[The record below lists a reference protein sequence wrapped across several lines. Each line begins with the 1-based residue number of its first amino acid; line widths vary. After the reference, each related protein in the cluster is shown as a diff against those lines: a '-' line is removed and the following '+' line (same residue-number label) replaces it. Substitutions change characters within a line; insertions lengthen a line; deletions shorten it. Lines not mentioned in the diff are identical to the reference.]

1 MAMPQFDRDRAAVLI
16 MDYQNDVV
24 LRFAE
29 ADDSLLQRAA
39 AVLSAARAAGVPV
52 IYVVITF
59 RPGYPEVPASG
70 VFNMVRQSG
79 MLQEGTEGA
88 AIHEAVAPQ
97 SGDLIVTKKRIGAGS
112 GSDLECVLRAKGRT
126 HLVLLGIATS
136 GVVLSTARWA
146 ADLDYTMN
154 IVSDCCFDRDR
165 EVHRVLIEK
174 VLAGM
179 APPVTAR
186 EFIDSLRAWM

>member
-39 AVLSAARAAGVPV
+39 RVLLAARAAGVPV
-52 IYVVITF
+52 IYVVIHF

-70 VFNMVRQSG
+70 VVNRVRQSG

-97 SGDLIVTKKRIGAGS
+97 PGDLIVTKKRIGAAS
-112 GSDLECVLRAKGRT
+112 GSDLECVLRATGRT
-126 HLVLLGIATS
+126 HLVLFGIATS

-154 IVSDCCFDRDR
+154 IVSDCCFDRDP

-179 APPVTAR
+179 APAIPAQ
-186 EFIDSLRAWM
+186 EFIDSLKA

>member
-1 MAMPQFDRDRAAVLI
+1 MAMTQFDRDRAAVLI

-39 AVLSAARAAGVPV
+39 RVLSAARAAGVPV
-52 IYVVITF
+52 IYVVIHF

-70 VFNMVRQSG
+70 VFNRVRQSG

-97 SGDLIVTKKRIGAGS
+97 PGDLIVTKKRIGAAS
-112 GSDLECVLRAKGRT
+112 GSDLECVLRATGRT
-126 HLVLLGIATS
+126 HLVLFGIATS

-154 IVSDCCFDRDR
+154 IVSDCCFDRDL
-165 EVHRVLIEK
+165 EVHKVLIEK

-179 APPVTAR
+179 APAITAQ
-186 EFIDSLRAWM
+186 EFIDSLKA

>member
-39 AVLSAARAAGVPV
+39 RVLSAARAAGVPV
-52 IYVVITF
+52 IYVVIQF

-70 VFNMVRQSG
+70 VFNRVRQSG

-88 AIHEAVAPQ
+88 AIHEAVAPRP
-97 SGDLIVTKKRIGAGS
+97 GDLIVTKKRIGAAS
-112 GSDLECVLRAKGRT
+112 GSDLECVLRATGRT
-126 HLVLLGIATS
+126 HLVLFGIATS

-154 IVSDCCFDRDR
+154 IVSDCCFDRDP

-179 APPVTAR
+179 APAITAQ
-186 EFIDSLRAWM
+186 EFIDSLKA

>member
-39 AVLSAARAAGVPV
+39 RVLSAARAAGVPV
-52 IYVVITF
+52 IYVVIHF

-70 VFNMVRQSG
+70 VFNRVRQSG

-97 SGDLIVTKKRIGAGS
+97 PGDLIVTKKRIGAAS
-112 GSDLECVLRAKGRT
+112 GSDLECVLRAAGRT
-126 HLVLLGIATS
+126 HLVLFGIATS

-154 IVSDCCFDRDR
+154 IVSDCCFDRDP

-179 APPVTAR
+179 APAITAQ
-186 EFIDSLRAWM
+186 EFIDSLKA